1 MKLEFQWDTNKNE
14 TNIKKHGIDF
24 HDVKMMFNYPM
35 LVRLDKRKDYGEER
49 WNGIGML
56 KNIIGFVA
64 FTEKEDGVIRIIS
77 ARKADKYESK
87 EYQDE
92 IKN

>member
-1 MKLEFQWDTNKNE
+1 
-14 TNIKKHGIDF
+14 
-24 HDVKMMFNYPM
+24 
-35 LVRLDKRKDYGEER
+35 
-49 WNGIGML
+49 ML